1 MKTLADLIQQKKEL
15 DAALAAHPDDESAI
29 RAFRSGCI
37 SLLKDMK
44 LEGSDAAMLKLAA
57 SACTDCCRTRIAV
70 CRRAGAE
77 SAYPAPASG
86 EEREFC
92 VSVYDK
98 CTALLKEMDRM
109 YLPDPIE
116 RDAPDRQKLSWL
128 MKQALADSN
137 TARIKAQQDGKQF
150 NRLFGSRG

>member
-57 SACTDCCRTRIAV
+57 SVCSDCCRTRVAV
-70 CRRAGAE
+70 LRKTGAE
-77 SAYPAPASG
+77 SVFPVPASD
-86 EEREFC
+86 EERAFC
-92 VSVYDK
+92 VSVYDR
-98 CTALLKEMDRM
+98 CTALLKERERM

-116 RDAPDRQKLSWL
+116 RVAPDRQKLSWF
-128 MKQALADSN
+128 MKQSLSDSN
-137 TARIKAQQDGKQF
+137 IARMKAQQDGKQF